1 MNRTPASVEIA
12 SLPCIRNGAYCRHL
26 ADFDEP
32 AFLKNWHL
40 PFFLVFGFL
49 RRYVKLDHSA
59 ASGDLVMSMVA
70 SEIWLFNIGRRLG
83 AQLDIPDA
91 EELAAEEKRRQLF
104 PKCNAHSISLGL
116 GLSPETVRR
125 KVKKLVA
132 LGWVERARNGDLHVT
147 AACEAAFTPQANL
160 ETMRDF
166 ISTARLVFRQLG
178 IDQKIGE
185 PVSKDG
191 AGGQPAENSTRKS
204 VPRKLG
210 RSSST
215 RTSDAKEQ

>member
-1 MNRTPASVEIA
+1 MNRAPASVETSA
-12 SLPCIRNGAYCRHL
+12 LPCIRNGAYCRHL
-26 ADFDEP
+26 ADFDEQS
-32 AFLKNWHL
+32 FLKKWHS

-70 SEIWLFNIGRRLG
+70 SEIWLFNIGRRLS
-83 AQLDIPDA
+83 ALTVIPDA
-91 EELAAEEKRRQLF
+91 EELAAEEKRRQLL
-104 PKCNAHSISLGL
+104 PKCNTYSISLGL

-132 LGWVERARNGDLHVT
+132 MGWVERARNGDLHIT

-166 ISTARLVFRQLG
+166 VSTARLVFRQLG
-178 IDQKIGE
+178 IDLEMLE
-185 PVSKDG
+185 PASKEG
-191 AGGQPAENSTRKS
+191 ASGQPAENSSRGS
-204 VPRKLG
+204 GPRQPG
-210 RSSST
+210 RCST
-215 RTSDAKEQ
+215 RTTDSKGK